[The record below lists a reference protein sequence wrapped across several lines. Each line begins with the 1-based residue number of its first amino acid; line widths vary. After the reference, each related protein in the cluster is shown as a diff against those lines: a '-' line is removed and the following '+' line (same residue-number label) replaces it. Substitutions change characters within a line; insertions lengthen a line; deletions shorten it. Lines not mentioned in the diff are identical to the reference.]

1 MTNPPSS
8 GRFTVLL
15 VEDDPGV
22 LAMIGRMLDRRGY
35 AALSARD
42 GPEAIE
48 IMEKADRIDVL
59 VTDVVMPKGMDGQ
72 ALAQDVRR
80 RHEGVEVVMISG
92 YPREELVREGRIDE
106 DALLLTKPFSLKE
119 LARTIGDLVGDTD

>member
-1 MTNPPSS
+1 MTNPLSS

-22 LAMIGRMLDRRGY
+22 LATIGRLLDKRGY
-35 AALSARD
+35 TALSAKN

-72 ALAQDVRR
+72 ALAQEVRR
-80 RHEGVEVVMISG
+80 HHEGVKVVMISG
-92 YPREELVREGRIDE
+92 YPQEELVREGRIGE
-106 DALLLTKPFSLKE
+106 DTLLLSKPFSLKE
-119 LARTIGDLVGDTD
+119 LARTIEDLVSDSD